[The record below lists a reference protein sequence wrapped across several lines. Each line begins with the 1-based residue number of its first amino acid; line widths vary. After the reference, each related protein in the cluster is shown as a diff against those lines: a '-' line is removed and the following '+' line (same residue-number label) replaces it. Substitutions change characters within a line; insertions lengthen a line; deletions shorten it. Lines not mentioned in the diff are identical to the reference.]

1 MQNSPCLSYT
11 IRNNSDCKKGASI
24 FINIF
29 QNISRTA
36 LICRFGAIIAY
47 VLKKAVLYFF
57 LLVLSVKVSAQIQL
71 SGTVYDST
79 KRNLVEGV
87 QVICTCGTMSFTD
100 SVGNYTIFV
109 GEKDS
114 VFFFFRNKPTQMF
127 PVAAIKTTDQF
138 DISINLFVPG
148 RYKQLKEI
156 VVYGKTR
163 RQDSIDNRVQYD
175 KIFNYDKGGV
185 RISNTAPESGFGAG
199 IDLNALVDV
208 FRFRRNRS
216 MLRFQQRLI
225 KEEQDRYIDYRF
237 NKTIVQRLTTV
248 KEGPALD
255 KFMIE
260 YRPEYELLTQI
271 LDIELYLYIQAA
283 AKDFLRKNLF

>member
-1 MQNSPCLSYT
+1 MKSFL
-11 IRNNSDCKKGASI
+11 
-24 FINIF
+24 
-29 QNISRTA
+29 
-36 LICRFGAIIAY
+36 
-47 VLKKAVLYFF
+47 LYLF
-57 LLVLSVKVSAQIQL
+57 LLVLSCQATAQVQL

-100 SVGNYTIFV
+100 SVGSYTIFV

-127 PVAAIKTTDQF
+127 PVASIKTPEQF

-156 VVYGKTR
+156 IVYGKTR
-163 RQDSIDNRVQYD
+163 WQDSIENRVQYD
-175 KIFNYDKGGV
+175 KIFNYDRGGI
-185 RISNTAPESGFGAG
+185 RLSNTAPESGFGAG

-237 NKTIVQRLTTV
+237 NKTIVQKLTTLR
-248 KEGPALD
+248 EGPSLEQ
-255 KFMIE
+255 FMKE

-271 LDIELYLYIQAA
+271 LDIELYMYIQAA
-283 AKDFLRKNLF
+283 ARDYMNKNLWRK

>member
-1 MQNSPCLSYT
+1 
-11 IRNNSDCKKGASI
+11 
-24 FINIF
+24 
-29 QNISRTA
+29 
-36 LICRFGAIIAY
+36 
-47 VLKKAVLYFF
+47 
-57 LLVLSVKVSAQIQL
+57 
-71 SGTVYDST
+71 
-79 KRNLVEGV
+79 
-87 QVICTCGTMSFTD
+87 MSFTD
-100 SVGNYTIFV
+100 STGGYTIFV

-114 VFFFFRNKPTQMF
+114 VFFFFRNRPTQMF
-127 PVAAIKTTDQF
+127 PVAMIKTPDQF
-138 DISINLFVPG
+138 DISINLYVPG

-156 VVYGKTR
+156 IVYGKTR

-185 RISNTAPESGFGAG
+185 RISNYGPESGFGAG

-237 NKTIVQRLTTV
+237 NKTIVQKLTTL

-271 LDIELYLYIQAA
+271 LDIELYMYIQAA
-283 AKDFLRKNLF
+283 AKDFLSRNLP

>member
-1 MQNSPCLSYT
+1 
-11 IRNNSDCKKGASI
+11 
-24 FINIF
+24 
-29 QNISRTA
+29 
-36 LICRFGAIIAY
+36 
-47 VLKKAVLYFF
+47 LKKFLLYFF
-57 LLVLSVKVSAQIQL
+57 LLVVSFKASAQIQL

-87 QVICTCGTMSFTD
+87 QVLCTCGTMSFTD
-100 SVGNYTIFV
+100 STGSYTIFV

-114 VFFFFRNKPTQMF
+114 VFFFFRNRPTQMF
-127 PVAAIKTTDQF
+127 PVSMIKTPDQF
-138 DISINLFVPG
+138 DISINLYVPG

-156 VVYGKTR
+156 IVYGKTR

-175 KIFNYDKGGV
+175 KIFNFDKGGV
-185 RISNTAPESGFGAG
+185 RITNTGPESGFGAG

-208 FRFRRNRS
+208 FRFRRNKS

-237 NKTIVQRLTTV
+237 NKTIVQKLTTLR
-248 KEGPALD
+248 EGPALD
-255 KFMIE
+255 KFMQE

-271 LDIELYLYIQAA
+271 IDIELYMYIQAA
-283 AKDFLRKNLF
+283 AKDFLSKNLWRE

>member
-1 MQNSPCLSYT
+1 
-11 IRNNSDCKKGASI
+11 
-24 FINIF
+24 
-29 QNISRTA
+29 
-36 LICRFGAIIAY
+36 
-47 VLKKAVLYFF
+47 LKKYLLYLI
-57 LLVLSVKVSAQIQL
+57 LLIASARVSAQIQL
-71 SGTVYDST
+71 NGTVYDST
-79 KRNLVEGV
+79 KKNLVEGV
-87 QVICTCGTMSFTD
+87 QVLCTCGTMSFTD

-114 VFFFFRNKPTQMF
+114 VFFFFRNRPTQMF
-127 PVAAIKTTDQF
+127 PVASIKTPEQF

-156 VVYGKTR
+156 IVYGKTR
-163 RQDSIDNRVQYD
+163 RQDSIENRVQYD

-185 RISNTAPESGFGAG
+185 RLSNSAPESGFGAG

-237 NKTIVQRLTTV
+237 NKAIVQKLTSLQ
-248 KEGPALD
+248 EGPSLEQ
-255 KFMIE
+255 FMKE

-271 LDIELYLYIQAA
+271 LDIELYMYIQAA
-283 AKDFLRKNLF
+283 AKDFLMQKGR